1 MYEVTSATVGV
12 TKTVRPQNAY
22 VNRFPDN
29 IALAGSV
36 ANRAKDADFAAR
48 IRLWRLLLSS
58 QKLTFY

>member
-29 IALAGSV
+29 IASIRSV
-36 ANRAKDADFAAR
+36 ANRTKIAHFATE
-48 IRLWRLLLSS
+48 IRLWRVLLSS
-58 QKLTFY
+58 QKLSFY